1 MSTSDHNAGRAGR
14 YLRQPSGYRA
24 FSPAPLPPQPP
35 PDLTELLGDLLE
47 ASQAVARLDG
57 IATTLPNIEL
67 LVFMY
72 IRAEAVLSS
81 QIEGTQAS
89 LDDVLRAEA
98 NLEQPD
104 DPRDVKE
111 VINYI
116 SALNYGL
123 ERTASLP
130 LSLRLIRELHGHL
143 MSEVRGAERDPG
155 AFRRTQNWIGP
166 AGATLQTAR
175 FVPPPVLE
183 MHSALD
189 NLEKFIYQEGS
200 GVPDLIKIGL
210 IHAQFETIHPFLDGN
225 GRTGRLLIT
234 LLLCHYRLLRLP
246 LLYLSYYFKQHRTE
260 YYDRLQAVRD
270 TGDWEAWLRFFLR
283 GVRAV
288 AEESTEKTRQILQLR
303 EQHREVLTRD
313 FGRKAGTALTVLE
326 HLYRQPYVSV
336 GRVRELTGQTY
347 ASANSL
353 VADLVE
359 AGLLSPINTRQ
370 RDRVFEYRPY
380 MDIFQLDSH
389 LDGGTESPEQPEEVT
404 YSAGRE

>member
-1 MSTSDHNAGRAGR
+1 MSSSNHNSGRAGR
-14 YLRQPSGYRA
+14 YIRQPSGYRA
-24 FSPAPLPPQPP
+24 FIPAPLPPEPSV
-35 PDLTELLGDLLE
+35 DLGILLTELLE
-47 ASQAVARLDG
+47 ATQAVARLDG

-104 DPRDVKE
+104 DPHDVQE

-123 ERTASLP
+123 DRTATLP

-143 MSEVRGAERDPG
+143 LSDVRGGERDPG
-155 AFRRTQNWIGP
+155 EFRRTQNWIGP

-175 FVPPPVLE
+175 FVPPPVPE
-183 MHSALD
+183 MHAALD
-189 NLEKFIYQEGS
+189 NLEKFIYREDGA
-200 GVPDLIKIGL
+200 VPDLVKIGL
-210 IHAQFETIHPFLDGN
+210 VHAQFETIHPFLDGN

-270 TGDWEAWLRFFLR
+270 TGDWEGWLRFFLR
-283 GVRAV
+283 GVRVV

-303 EQHREVLTRD
+303 EQHRTTLTRD
-313 FGRKAGTALTVLE
+313 FGRKAGNALTVLE

-336 GRVRELTGQTY
+336 HRVAELMGQTY

-353 VADLVE
+353 VADLIG
-359 AGLLSPINTRQ
+359 AGLLSPINERQ
-370 RDRVFEYRPY
+370 RDRVFEYHPY
-380 MDIFQLDSH
+380 MDIFQLH
-389 LDGGTESPEQPEEVT
+389 TGEAVPEPPEEAT
-404 YSAGRE
+404 LSAGPE

>member
-1 MSTSDHNAGRAGR
+1 MSSSYHSPERAGR
-14 YLRQPSGYRA
+14 YVRQPSGYRA
-24 FSPAPLPPQPP
+24 FVPAPLPPVPAV
-35 PDLTELLGDLLE
+35 DLAGLLIDLLE

-104 DPRDVKE
+104 DPHDVQE

-123 ERTASLP
+123 ERTSSLL

-143 MSEVRGAERDPG
+143 LSDVRGAERDPG
-155 AFRRTQNWIGP
+155 EFRRTQNWIGS
-166 AGATLQTAR
+166 AGATLRTAR
-175 FVPPPVLE
+175 FVPPPVPE
-183 MHSALD
+183 MHEALD
-189 NLEKFIYQEGS
+189 NLEKFIYAEGT
-200 GVPDLIKIGL
+200 GIPDLVRIGL
-210 IHAQFETIHPFLDGN
+210 LHAQFETTHPFLDGN

-270 TGDWEAWLRFFLR
+270 TGDWEGWLRFFLR
-283 GVRAV
+283 GVRMV
-288 AEESTEKTRQILQLR
+288 AEESTEKTRQVLELR
-303 EQHREVLTRD
+303 ERHRALLTQD
-313 FGRKAGTALTVLE
+313 FGRKAGNALTILE

-336 GRVRELTGQTY
+336 NRVAELTGQTY
-347 ASANSL
+347 ASANTL
-353 VADLVE
+353 VADLV
-359 AGLLSPINTRQ
+359 AADLLSPVNERQ
-370 RDRVFEYRPY
+370 RDRVFEYRQY
-380 MDIFQLDSH
+380 MDIFELQGDR
-389 LDGGTESPEQPEEVT
+389 EVST
-404 YSAGRE
+404 LPDEATFSAGPE